1 LAELFGR
8 LGVELRECAEPT
20 RWPPMM
26 ASMRPKP
33 CRAARTTDSG
43 LPPTPSHTGNGS
55 RPSGV
60 APSRVGVRRTIRA
73 RDSCLSAV
81 GGRTGGPSRRCS
93 GDATRAVELVVPGQ
107 QGPRA
112 PNTLGETG
120 RRRGVDAAWS
130 LTAYQGYSLGWER
143 ACVWHDRPM
152 ASHQHRP
159 HESGRASRAPPVGGS
174 GLSRRA
180 VPPAEVSLTG
190 DDPDALAAGP
200 TVPVLCRDRPQY
212 IGNV

>member
-1 LAELFGR
+1 VPSSTGSSSKPPGAWRPRCLPDADDEGVGGSGGKASEDCLVPPAGAVPVLGPQGSPRPVLASDGR
-8 LGVELRECAEPT
+8 YGPETLV
-20 RWPPMM
+20 
-26 ASMRPKP
+26 SQ
-33 CRAARTTDSG
+33 
-43 LPPTPSHTGNGS
+43 
-55 RPSGV
+55 
-60 APSRVGVRRTIRA
+60 
-73 RDSCLSAV
+73 LSA
-81 GGRTGGPSRRCS
+81 GGQADLSRRCS

-120 RRRGVDAAWS
+120 RRREVDAAWS

-159 HESGRASRAPPVGGS
+159 RESGRASRAPPVGGS
-174 GLSRRA
+174 GLSRQA
-180 VPPAEVSLTG
+180 IPPAEVSLTG

-200 TVPVLCRDRPQY
+200 IVPVLCRDRP
-212 IGNV
+212 